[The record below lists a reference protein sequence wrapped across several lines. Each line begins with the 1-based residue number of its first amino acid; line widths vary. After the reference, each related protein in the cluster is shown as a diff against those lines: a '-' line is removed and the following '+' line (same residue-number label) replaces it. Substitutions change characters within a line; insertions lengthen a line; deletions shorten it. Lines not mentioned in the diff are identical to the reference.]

1 MIIDKFNFPIYPIII
16 LLSFIIGMIFNF
28 IFLSKSK
35 IEKRKIIVFLTML
48 ITYSLFFAVLF
59 TVMVSNEFGISS
71 YGGAIGILIAA
82 IIYTK
87 IQDWDFVYIKSS
99 VLSLPLFYSTSK
111 LACFF
116 TRLLPWYS
124 LHRIFKCDLSSQI
137 KYSGIS
143 HTII

>member
-1 MIIDKFNFPIYPIII
+1 MTIDKFNFPIYPIII

-35 IEKRKIIVFLTML
+35 IKKKTIVVFLTML

-59 TVMVSNEFGISS
+59 TVIVSNELGISS

-87 IQDWDFVYIKSS
+87 IQDWNFIYIKSA
-99 VLSLPLFYSTSK
+99 VLSLPLLYSTSK
-111 LACFF
+111 LACFCV
-116 TRLLPWYS
+116 RLLPWYS
-124 LHRIFKCDLSSQI
+124 LHRSFKCDLSSQV
-137 KYSGIS
+137 KYSCVSSTIS
-143 HTII
+143 